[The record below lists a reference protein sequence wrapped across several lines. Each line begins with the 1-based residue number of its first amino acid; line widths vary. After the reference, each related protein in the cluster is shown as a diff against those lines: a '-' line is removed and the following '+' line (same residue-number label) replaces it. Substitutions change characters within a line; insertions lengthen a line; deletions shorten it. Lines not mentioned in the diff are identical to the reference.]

1 MPFDMMRVA
10 LGFAVMTIGAFG
22 AMARPAHATRATE
35 TGSTRR
41 RARRFGSR
49 FVPARA
55 WALLRTPVG
64 LRDGVE
70 RRVRE
75 LVAEQ
80 RERSTSRPW
89 PVKVRVVA
97 PGHQAASVERAGAL
111 TPYAVQMISEAAARA
126 GRGAQLEVTTPASAD
141 DAVKEGAS
149 RGWQA
154 SRRAQ

>member
-1 MPFDMMRVA
+1 
-10 LGFAVMTIGAFG
+10 
-22 AMARPAHATRATE
+22 
-35 TGSTRR
+35 
-41 RARRFGSR
+41 
-49 FVPARA
+49 
-55 WALLRTPVG
+55 
-64 LRDGVE
+64 VE

-111 TPYAVQMISEAAARA
+111 TPYAVQVISEAAARA

-141 DAVKEGAS
+141 DAELARIRDEFAPLGR
-149 RGWQA
+149 RGIDVTV
-154 SRRAQ
+154 RREADLRGSLVGSEREEHVEADEAHDHEPQDDPEHGLLHVPACPAF